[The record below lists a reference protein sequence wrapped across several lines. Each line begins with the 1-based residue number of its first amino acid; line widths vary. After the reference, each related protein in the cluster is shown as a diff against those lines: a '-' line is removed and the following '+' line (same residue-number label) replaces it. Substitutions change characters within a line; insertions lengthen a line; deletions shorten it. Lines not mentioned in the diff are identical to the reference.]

1 VEDEKLHTVRTRLL
15 ERFGGVTTV
24 RQTNY
29 LEGFWLAEEEVIP
42 DQIVIYTSVQTF
54 SFPKRKSLIKK
65 KRRGNFSLDMRH
77 PGMENELFMVEYK
90 EELKREFRQQ
100 EVFIT
105 VSDLQII

>member
-1 VEDEKLHTVRTRLL
+1 MLANAREYRIYLPLSYPDGKPVEDEKLDAVRIRLL

-24 RQTNY
+24 RQVNY
-29 LEGFWLAEEEVIP
+29 IEGFWLAEEEVIP
-42 DQIVIYTSVQTF
+42 DQIVIYTSV
-54 SFPKRKSLIKK
+54 
-65 KRRGNFSLDMRH
+65 DMRH
-77 PGMENELFMVEYK
+77 PGMENETFMLEYK

>member
-1 VEDEKLHTVRTRLL
+1 MLANAREYKIYLPLTYPDGKPIEAEKRYAVRTRLV

-29 LEGFWLAEEEVIP
+29 LEGFWLSEEEVIP
-42 DQIVIYTSVQTF
+42 DQIVIYTSVD
-54 SFPKRKSLIKK
+54 L
-65 KRRGNFSLDMRH
+65 RH
-77 PGMENELFMVEYK
+77 PGMENETFMLEYK
-90 EELKREFRQQ
+90 DELKREFRQQ

>member
-1 VEDEKLHTVRTRLL
+1 
-15 ERFGGVTTV
+15 
-24 RQTNY
+24 
-29 LEGFWLAEEEVIP
+29 
-42 DQIVIYTSVQTF
+42 
-54 SFPKRKSLIKK
+54 
-65 KRRGNFSLDMRH
+65 MRH